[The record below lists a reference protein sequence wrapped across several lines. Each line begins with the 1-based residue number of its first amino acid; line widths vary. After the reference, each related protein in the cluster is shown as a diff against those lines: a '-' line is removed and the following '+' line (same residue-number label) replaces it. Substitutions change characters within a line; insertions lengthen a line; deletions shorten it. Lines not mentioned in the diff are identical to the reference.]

1 MKFLFYILP
10 LVAGVAMSIQS
21 GINAQLRASIQHPLL
36 AAFISFIGGT
46 LALGIL
52 LLFSKQSMPAI
63 SVYSGIEW
71 YKFIG
76 GLLGAFIVFVALISV
91 QKIGASNMFVLMVA
105 GQLATAMLMDHFAVL
120 GLRENPISIQK
131 LLGILLVIAGAWLVN
146 KK

>member
-1 MKFLFYILP
+1 
-10 LVAGVAMSIQS
+10 
-21 GINAQLRASIQHPLL
+21 
-36 AAFISFIGGT
+36 
-46 LALGIL
+46 
-52 LLFSKQSMPAI
+52 MPAI

-91 QKIGASNMFVLMVA
+91 QEIGASNMFVLMVA